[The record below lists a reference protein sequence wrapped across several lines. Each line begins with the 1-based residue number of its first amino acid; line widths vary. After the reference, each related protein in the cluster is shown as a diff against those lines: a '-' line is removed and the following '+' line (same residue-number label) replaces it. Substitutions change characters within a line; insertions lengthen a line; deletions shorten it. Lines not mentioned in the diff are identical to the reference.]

1 MAAAQPRVPSPGR
14 RRGTAAAG
22 AGKRLD
28 HGEGWKQPNSSP
40 SYGHSWLGKEPSP
53 PRPGGS
59 RRNPGPEPLPGA
71 QGKGSA
77 PHPEPGTAPGAL
89 QAPPRQGLSPL
100 FGRRSGGCSPGPCAR
115 LGGRG
120 RPVGRGE
127 RSEVQERSCGTQGW
141 SRGMRGE
148 VRDAGMTPWG
158 AGMVP
163 RDAGGS
169 RAEAPRLRDTPG
181 PAGRGRP
188 PPSVPW
194 RGPGC
199 GAGIGAGSERDQLQ
213 SAMSR
218 CCRRRWRE
226 ADVGTSILRHD
237 MARGWVVYARLGTE
251 GRGRTEGHARTPHKR
266 PRPRSSDSNNKNVPK
281 SSPSPALPPP
291 PPSPSQGREGKAAEA
306 VLRTR
311 FPSPG
316 ICSCLQPMFLRGF
329 FHS

>member
-1 MAAAQPRVPSPGR
+1 MERAGSSRIPAPLTATAGWEKNRPHPGR
-14 RRGTAAAG
+14 GAAAG
-22 AGKRLD
+22 TPAQSRFPGLRGKALPHIPSR
-28 HGEGWKQPNSSP
+28 EQPLER
-40 SYGHSWLGKEPSP
+40 SW
-53 PRPGGS
+53 R
-59 RRNPGPEPLPGA
+59 LPGR
-71 QGKGSA
+71 GC
-77 PHPEPGTAPGAL
+77 L
-89 QAPPRQGLSPL
+89 PL

-115 LGGRG
+115 LAGRG

-127 RSEVQERSCGTQGW
+127 RSEVQERSCGTQGR

-158 AGMVP
+158 AGMIP

-266 PRPRSSDSNNKNVPK
+266 PRPRSSDSDNKNVPK